1 MQPLAQ
7 ERQPTRKKLLSV
19 TAITFLLGLAA
30 AGALGAVLA
39 YTNST
44 EFCVSCHSQRI
55 PYAEYKQ
62 SPHYKNSAGVS
73 VSCADCHVPKE
84 LGPLLVAK
92 VTAWPH
98 VYAELVGTIDTR
110 EKFEARRWALASEV
124 WQRMKATK
132 SRECLTCHQ
141 YASMEAG
148 KQSLSARIKHRKA
161 QAEGRD
167 CIDCHKGVAHKE
179 PWEPD
184 EPGKD

>member
-1 MQPLAQ
+1 MEPLTQ
-7 ERQPTRKKLLSV
+7 ERQPARKKLLI
-19 TAITFLLGLAA
+19 AAGITFLLGLAA

-44 EFCVSCHSQRI
+44 GFCVSCHSQRI

-73 VSCADCHVPKE
+73 VGCADCHVPKG
-84 LGPLLVAK
+84 LVPLLAAK
-92 VTAWPH
+92 LTAWPH
-98 VYAELVGTIDTR
+98 VYAEIVGTIDTR
-110 EKFEARRWALASEV
+110 EKFEARRWALANEV

-141 YASMEAG
+141 YAAMEAG
-148 KQSLSARIKHRKA
+148 KQSLSARVKHRKA

-184 EPGKD
+184 ED